1 MMRSAT
7 KVTDPVHLCSRLTA
21 AVGGAFTMLA
31 FGIALSGCQKQEPSE
46 SQARLRP
53 YELLDVMHQFQT
65 YADKLYFSGQ
75 ALNWELAAWYCWKI
89 EAAALP
95 VIEGQV
101 EPYRTERLDA
111 QPTMK
116 TMLIP
121 ALRSIEQAIEKKN
134 ESEFMRAYSGLVD
147 TCNGC
152 HVALEHAFVKI
163 VVPSRP
169 AHSNQNY
176 AP

>member
-1 MMRSAT
+1 MRT
-7 KVTDPVHLCSRLTA
+7 RFIA
-21 AVGGAFTMLA
+21 ALGGAFTMFA
-31 FGIALSGCQKQEPSE
+31 VGMPSSGCHKQEPSE
-46 SQARLRP
+46 SQTRLRP

-75 ALNWELAAWYCWKI
+75 ALNWELAAWYRWKI

-101 EPYRTERLDA
+101 EPYRTDRLDA

-116 TMLIP
+116 AMLIP
-121 ALRSIEQAIEKKN
+121 ALRSVEQAIEKKS
-134 ESEFMRAYSGLVD
+134 ESEFSQAYSGLVN

-152 HVALEHAFVKI
+152 HVALEHPFVKI
-163 VVPSRP
+163 IVPSRP
-169 AHSNQNY
+169 AHTNQNY